1 MDSGDPVDCTEVFSD
16 DADLQKVYLAILKAC
31 EEITMHIRYNT
42 SNKITTANDFGD
54 VQLDF
59 DVQIDSIL
67 FDNLTQSGVVYSASS
82 EERPY
87 LTKLNDKGKF
97 VVTFDPLDGSSI
109 IDSNLAIGTIAAI
122 WRKPEG
128 QDDLTGITA
137 RGHMVGAALSCYGSR
152 TNIVV
157 YNEKTK
163 TVDELTLQRKSK
175 DEGDCEWIMSQKGMK
190 IKPEGRFFSPGNAK
204 SMKYNKGYKECI
216 QYWCKNGY
224 TLRYS
229 GGMAPDCFHVFM
241 KGEGIFSSVSF
252 PGKVKPKLRFLY
264 EVCPIAFL
272 SEMAGGSSSDGEK
285 SILDVVCTGYDH
297 VHDIIIGSS
306 EEVSRCV
313 RFLQVHMPP
322 K

>member
-1 MDSGDPVDCTEVFSD
+1 
-16 DADLQKVYLAILKAC
+16 
-31 EEITMHIRYNT
+31 
-42 SNKITTANDFGD
+42 
-54 VQLDF
+54 
-59 DVQIDSIL
+59 
-67 FDNLTQSGVVYSASS
+67 
-82 EERPY
+82 
-87 LTKLNDKGKF
+87 
-97 VVTFDPLDGSSI
+97 
-109 IDSNLAIGTIAAI
+109 
-122 WRKPEG
+122 
-128 QDDLTGITA
+128 
-137 RGHMVGAALSCYGSR
+137 
-152 TNIVV
+152 
-157 YNEKTK
+157 
-163 TVDELTLQRKSK
+163 
-175 DEGDCEWIMSQKGMK
+175 MK

-241 KGEGIFSSVSF
+241 KGEGILSSVSF
-252 PGKVKPKLRFLY
+252 PGNVKPKLRFLY

>member
-1 MDSGDPVDCTEVFSD
+1 MDSGDPVDCTEIFSD
-16 DADLQKVYLAILKAC
+16 DPDLQKVYLAILKAC

-67 FDNLTQSGVVYSASS
+67 FDNLSQSGVVYSASS

-87 LTKLNDKGKF
+87 LTKLNEKGKF

-109 IDSNLAIGTIAAI
+109 IDSNLAIGTIAGI
-122 WRKPEG
+122 WKKPDG

-137 RGHMVGAALSCYGSR
+137 RGNMVGAALSCYGSR

-175 DEGDCEWIMSQKGMK
+175 DEEDNQWVMSQKGMK

-272 SEMAGGSSSDGEK
+272 SEAAGGSSSDGYK
-285 SILDVVCTGYDH
+285 SILDVACTGYDH

-313 RFLQVHMPP
+313 RFL
-322 K
+322 

>member
-1 MDSGDPVDCTEVFSD
+1 
-16 DADLQKVYLAILKAC
+16 
-31 EEITMHIRYNT
+31 MHIRYNT

-67 FDNLTQSGVVYSASS
+67 FDNLTQSGVVFSASS

-87 LTKLNDKGKF
+87 MTKLNDKGKF

-109 IDSNLAIGTIAAI
+109 IDSNLAIGTIAGI
-122 WRKPEG
+122 WKKPEG
-128 QDDLTGITA
+128 QDDLNGITA
-137 RGHMVGAALSCYGSR
+137 KGHMVGAALSCYGSR

-175 DEGDCEWIMSQKGMK
+175 DEEDNQWIMSQKGMK

-272 SEMAGGSSSDGEK
+272 SEMAGGSSSDGYK
-285 SILDVVCTGYDH
+285 SILEVPCTGYDH

-313 RFLQVHMPP
+313 RFLQVHNPP